1 MLVPA
6 QKFISGHAGDI
17 KAISVLQKT
26 ELQRHTANLP
36 DHNKYLSSNSY
47 RKIKVAC
54 KFKRVIFVFLSGTPE
69 VYLTSEP
76 IHTTS
81 SHTSFISYTRA
92 TTLFYSHMSNWIN
105 KLMNAKFFFFFFSP
119 KLLLLIHTCSL
130 TQSAAQPY
138 ARQSNREYAATS
150 ECTWERQDTEMSS
163 HGHSA

>member
-47 RKIKVAC
+47 RKIKVAR

-92 TTLFYSHMSNWIN
+92 TTLFTATCQTGSINWWMPN
-105 KLMNAKFFFFFFSP
+105 SSFFFPP